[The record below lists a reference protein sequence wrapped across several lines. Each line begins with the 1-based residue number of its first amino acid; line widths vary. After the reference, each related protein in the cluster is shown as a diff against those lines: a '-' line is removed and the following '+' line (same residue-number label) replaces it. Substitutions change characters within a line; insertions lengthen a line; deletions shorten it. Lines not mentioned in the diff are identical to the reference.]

1 MGRFKNRKEKIK
13 MPKMKASMRT
23 KYCSPNQIK
32 MKIILFSLIYFI
44 QFGLITTTLN
54 AQTIENNKALKTKID
69 TYLNAS
75 VRNGFSGAVLVSK
88 KGEIILSKGYGWS
101 DRKNKISNTPST
113 VFNIGSITKQFTAS
127 AILKLVEQGKI
138 KTSDKISLY
147 YNQAPID
154 KKDITIHHLL
164 THTSGISPKTGG
176 FRYNEADKEQFLKD
190 FFELELQSK
199 PGTKHQYAN
208 ANYIMLTA
216 ILESVSKQSYG
227 SFLNENLFEPS
238 NMNYT
243 GYKNINFSTEKLA
256 HGYYYNITD
265 EKWVDWGI
273 THEHLPYNN
282 MHWYSIGK
290 GDIHS
295 TVEDLYK
302 WHIAINNNEVLTS
315 KIIEIQETPHVAENE
330 KITSH
335 YGYGWAIFNSNRD
348 TKIVAHN
355 GSNGIYFADFIRF
368 IHDDVVII
376 YLTNA
381 ILGNDSEY
389 VAWEISKMVFD
400 PDYDAT
406 PISKNIYECIHG
418 FMKINNPK
426 NATKLPAFIK
436 NEIGIDFNDHDILNR
451 IGYKKMEKEKE
462 AGWAIELFKL
472 NVKLFPENG
481 NLWDSL
487 GEAYLKYNQ
496 KEEAINSYTK
506 AVKLG
511 NKDSVIILDE
521 LLKK

>member
-1 MGRFKNRKEKIK
+1 MGFFVCWMMGRFKNRKEKRKKKIK

-199 PGTKHQYAN
+199 PVTKHQYAN

-227 SFLNENLFEPS
+227 SFLNENLFDP
-238 NMNYT
+238 YV
-243 GYKNINFSTEKLA
+243 
-256 HGYYYNITD
+256 NITLGVLYLSWLQG
-265 EKWVDWGI
+265 K
-273 THEHLPYNN
+273 YN
-282 MHWYSIGK
+282 G
-290 GDIHS
+290 
-295 TVEDLYK
+295 
-302 WHIAINNNEVLTS
+302 
-315 KIIEIQETPHVAENE
+315 
-330 KITSH
+330 
-335 YGYGWAIFNSNRD
+335 D
-348 TKIVAHN
+348 TK
-355 GSNGIYFADFIRF
+355 
-368 IHDDVVII
+368 
-376 YLTNA
+376 
-381 ILGNDSEY
+381 
-389 VAWEISKMVFD
+389 KMLKAYHEGPGRVD
-400 PDYDAT
+400 KA
-406 PISKNIYECIHG
+406 G
-418 FMKINNPK
+418 
-426 NATKLPAFIK
+426 
-436 NEIGIDFNDHDILNR
+436 ILNYR
-451 IGYKKMEKEKE
+451 KDTY
-462 AGWAIELFKL
+462 
-472 NVKLFPENG
+472 V
-481 NLWDSL
+481 
-487 GEAYLKYNQ
+487 
-496 KEEAINSYTK
+496 
-506 AVKLG
+506 
-511 NKDSVIILDE
+511 NKVLQ
-521 LLKK
+521 LAARN